1 MQRSLFV
8 LAAVA
13 VLLSATAVHAAA
25 GSLEY
30 RARVVHNNRTQL
42 SFVTGTVDLDSGD
55 FNERVDQ
62 SYLLDW
68 RTIPGDLEPTR
79 PMLPAI
85 WRSGGQTAQQLGGGL
100 PQYNSPLLRHF
111 IVSRIINATEDL
123 AEGEEYLSG
132 QLVVETA
139 DYGPR
144 SFEIVAA
151 FRGLPLVIVGRHR
164 TERGIRLAEDLAVLG
179 PSSELYQYFFESIEY
194 SQRPPQQE
202 PQLPKFDPAR
212 YVSFPAGGAQP
223 VAIRPVKD
231 WLVFQAQLPNG
242 RPLNLILDSGA
253 GTMVLD
259 ELVLKVDAL
268 LEPVGKLRVA
278 GAFESDDMNLYEGF
292 SFEVGGVR
300 FDNLQVA
307 GTQLT
312 ALGLGADMRIH
323 GIVGGELLQLCQ
335 LDIDL
340 DDGLM
345 SLAPPNTGAA
355 TSGTQLPLTFIRDI
369 PHIEA
374 QVQDTGQALL
384 MLDTGQRSAL
394 SVNLDWLDHYQLGD
408 ELKLNGFLGDISG
421 GLQPRYIIENLDLS
435 LAGRTYRESAAD
447 AGLASTFSFN
457 GVPVVGAIGFPLLA
471 RHYGGMTFDY
481 SNRLLYL
488 REPADERTFAGRP
501 DAWEIPTYPVSPFD
515 LERSGVPPEDIRSDQ
530 LEDYEYAVALVT
542 DRQDQDRRPQ
552 LLYDRDPLS
561 DDPRSGYSWAK
572 KDDETDALDLVR
584 TMQPD
589 LAGIHND
596 WVGWTASDDPRW
608 QPIKLPARSY
618 GRQTEAP
625 PVEPE
630 PSVDAEPELAVMEPE
645 PAPEPELS
653 KPPAEAALDPAEAAQ
668 AMEPLMESAAPAL
681 ESLSALLNLA
691 RPDAGVATGQAAQV
705 MPEFRDRL
713 RMHLYLH
720 RLMLSILF
728 NVPRLVD
735 DSMEQAAPV
744 EPAESQREPV
754 YDSGLGGN
762 DKPEGYEFGR
772 GHSRL
777 NFR

>member
-1 MQRSLFV
+1 MQRCLF
-8 LAAVA
+8 LPAAVA
-13 VLLSATAVHAAA
+13 FLLLATVAHAAT

-30 RARVVHNNRTQL
+30 RARVVHNNRTQM
-42 SFVTGTVDLDSGD
+42 SFVAGTVDLATGD
-55 FNERVDQ
+55 FSERVEQ

-68 RTIPGDLEPTR
+68 RTIPGNLEPTR

-85 WRSGGQTAQQLGGGL
+85 WRSGGQTAQQLGSAL

-111 IVSRIINATEDL
+111 IVGRVIAATDEL
-123 AEGEEYLSG
+123 AKGEEFLSG
-132 QLVVETA
+132 QLVVESA

-144 SFEIVAA
+144 SFEIVAT

-164 TERGIRLAEDLAVLG
+164 LDHGVRLAEDLAVLG
-179 PSSELYQYFFESIEY
+179 PSSELYQYFFESIAY
-194 SQRPPQQE
+194 SKRPPPE
-202 PQLPKFDPAR
+202 PPRLPEFDPAR
-212 YVSFPAGGAQP
+212 YVTFPSGGAQP

-231 WLVFQAQLPNG
+231 WLVFKAQLPNG

-345 SLAPPNTGAA
+345 TLAPPNTGTAA
-355 TSGTQLPLTFIRDI
+355 AGTRLPLTFIRDI

-421 GLQPRYIIENLDLS
+421 GLQPRYIIENLNLS

-471 RHYGGMTFDY
+471 RHYGGVTFDY
-481 SNRLLYL
+481 TNHLLYL
-488 REPADERTFAGRP
+488 REPADERVFAGRP
-501 DAWEIPTYPVSPFD
+501 DAWETPTYPVSPFE
-515 LERSGVPPEDIRSDQ
+515 LARHGEQPTGIRSDQ
-530 LEDYEYAVALVT
+530 LDDYEYAVALVT
-542 DRQDQDRRPQ
+542 DRRPQ

-572 KDDETDALDLVR
+572 KSDETDALALVR

-589 LAGIHND
+589 LAGIHKD

-608 QPIKLPARSY
+608 QPIELPARSY
-618 GRQTEAP
+618 GRQAESPPVETEPAAEPEPALGLNAP
-625 PVEPE
+625 PVE
-630 PSVDAEPELAVMEPE
+630 AV
-645 PAPEPELS
+645 
-653 KPPAEAALDPAEAAQ
+653 LDPASAAP
-668 AMEPLMESAAPAL
+668 AMEPLLENAAPVL
-681 ESLSALLNLA
+681 ESLSALLNLP
-691 RPDAGVATGQAAQV
+691 RPEAGAPRGPTGPVQPA
-705 MPEFRDRL
+705 FRDRL
-713 RMHLYLH
+713 RMHMFLQ

-728 NVPRLVD
+728 NAPRLRLD
-735 DSMEQAAPV
+735 DAAPESPV
-744 EPAESQREPV
+744 AAEEPAREPV
-754 YDSGLGGN
+754 YDSGLGGS